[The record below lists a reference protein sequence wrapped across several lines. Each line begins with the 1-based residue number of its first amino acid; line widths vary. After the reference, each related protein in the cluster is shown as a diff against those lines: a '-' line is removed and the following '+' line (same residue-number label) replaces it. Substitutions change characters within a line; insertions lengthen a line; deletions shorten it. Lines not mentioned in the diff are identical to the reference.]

1 MAVAPGKGILA
12 HRYADGTLHT
22 YAALNKP
29 ESWISQIAFSDP
41 ASVTAHIAGEFDGW
55 PPAIT
60 ALITDGDTD

>member
-29 ESWISQIAFSDP
+29 ESWFPRWIFPIRQA
-41 ASVTAHIAGEFDGW
+41 
-55 PPAIT
+55 
-60 ALITDGDTD
+60 